1 MRADPRS
8 GHDLRGERVAGV
20 QAGIEALRHETKS
33 EVAKVEA
40 GIEAHRQETKAGTA
54 APKAQLVK
62 WAFGVMGATTALFTA
77 TVKLT
82 QPGAR
87 HSPQGTGLPSDSPWR
102 RSQGVS
108 G

>member
-62 WAFGVMGATTALFTA
+62 WAFGVMQDQFVLSKNLRRNKRLGPILD
-77 TVKLT
+77 
-82 QPGAR
+82 
-87 HSPQGTGLPSDSPWR
+87 LPA
-102 RSQGVS
+102 QMG
-108 G
+108 